1 MCNDDTNTYNFGNAA
16 TTAEVGA
23 SCIEDYVYIEGAGG
37 SKNSI
42 VGPNRFCGTNLN
54 FDGTATL
61 NIPIIGKHKLHI
73 RMFFEDTPKFNAQ
86 IIVDC
91 TGPFQIGVH
100 SDGTS
105 VDDGPGKSFFI
116 KFLKTFFHEFVLGF
130 CLHYRQLPC

>member
-1 MCNDDTNTYNFGNAA
+1 MLK
-16 TTAEVGA
+16 A
-23 SCIEDYVYIEGAGG
+23 SLISQRSYQ
-37 SKNSI
+37 
-42 VGPNRFCGTNLN
+42 
-54 FDGTATL
+54 
-61 NIPIIGKHKLHI
+61 I
-73 RMFFEDTPKFNAQ
+73 RIFFEDTPKFHTQ

-105 VDDGPGKSFFI
+105 VDDEPGKSFFI